1 MLGLVTGDEPSPPR
15 TILDFTGSTIENPAF
30 DLWYDKDQS
39 LMIWIISTLSSDLLS
54 HTVGIESSLALW
66 ELLEKRF
73 AGKMKEIAAGLGAA
87 SQPLTDSDLVAYILA
102 GLPEEYDSFVTSI
115 ETRSNLVSSDE
126 LHGFL
131 LGREAAILH
140 RKTRSSLPVTH
151 EPFHAYAAFPHHRGR
166 GSHVH
171 SKHRGPGQG
180 QSSFGP
186 PQFQAQ
192 FQSRPMNSGSHGLL
206 PTPPVS
212 WQQNSTFG
220 SSSRAPS
227 PFSHGGS
234 SSNSH
239 SSSHSSHGVIVCQFC
254 DKRGHD
260 AATCRKLGRLLNQ
273 TSSSQSSSPY
283 SGYYVHPQSQSP
295 SASWIMDTGA
305 TAHVT
310 ADNSHLQNSVPYS
323 GSNSLQVGD
332 GNCLPISHIG
342 SSVITTPSA
351 DFSLRNILHVPH
363 ITQNLLSVQKFL
375 EDNQCSLTLYPSKF
389 VIKDLVTQKMLYHSP
404 LKEGMYKLTA
414 GVASVAAKTSCSAS
428 SFLVNK
434 CDLLTWHQRL
444 GHPHA
449 SVFRQV
455 ISHNNLPL
463 SGSFATNVLCS
474 ACKLGKASKL
484 PFHGSGSK
492 TTKPLELLH
501 SDVWG
506 PSPVHSISGY
516 KYYVLFLDDFTKYAW
531 IYPMKF
537 KSDVFG
543 IFKTFKAKM
552 ENQLDSK
559 VKILRSDSGGEF
571 LSSSFQQFLNQE
583 GIVHQ
588 LSCPHT
594 PEQNGAAERKHRH
607 IVELARTL
615 LAASKVPFQ
624 FWVDAFLT
632 AFYLINRLP
641 FTSSRV
647 SPFELLFHSKPNYHS
662 LKIFGCQCFPW
673 LKPYSPSKLHPK
685 SLSCVFLG
693 YSLNHSGFRCL
704 DPITNRLYVSRHVTF
719 HESIFPF
726 HAVVSSSSSDS
737 ISSSFPIIPLTFP
750 MVTSSPSESPLS
762 SLSSSSP
769 PSSVPF
775 VSPHSQSSFSVPS
788 SSIPVQNTHPMIT
801 RSKHGIFKPKALTA
815 TKHPLPPSLHSTA
828 LLPPTPTTY
837 KQAAKHSVWVEAMKS
852 ELAALEQT
860 NTWTLVP
867 PSSNQN
873 LVGSKWVFHTK
884 FKPDGTVDKFKAR
897 LVAKGY
903 HQREGLDFH
912 ETFSPVAKPTTI
924 RLLLSLAVQYDW
936 FLNQLDV
943 SNAFLHGFLKENVFM
958 SQPPGFAD
966 TTRPHFV
973 CQLNKS
979 LYGLKQA
986 PRAWYDEL
994 FKALVSLGFR
1004 SSQADSSLFIKSSG
1018 ASLVLVLVYVD
1029 DILVTGNCNTD
1040 CTSLISH
1047 LSAKFPVKDL
1057 GPLHY
1062 FLGLEVTRS
1071 ARGMFLSQTKYACD
1085 LLKKIDFLGASSCS
1099 TPLGSFKLD
1108 NSGDILEDVTFYRST
1123 VGALQYLT
1131 WTRPDLSYAVNLVC
1145 QHLHQPRSNHLG
1157 AVKRIL
1163 RYLKGT
1169 LDMGV
1174 WFTKGSLGLQA
1185 FTDADWAACPIDRRS
1200 TSGWCIFLGSNLISW
1215 SAKKQPTVSRS
1226 STEAEYRGLAMTA
1239 AELPY
1244 LSKLFKDI
1252 GFQLPS
1258 LPLLW
1263 CDNQSAI
1270 HLASNPVFSARTKH
1284 VEVDYHFTRELVQQ
1298 RFMSIKFVS
1307 SEHQL
1312 ADVFT
1317 KPLSAARHSL
1327 LRSKLTVRSPP
1338 FSLRGAKGSK

>member
-1 MLGLVTGDEPSPPR
+1 MAASDASSGPTPPPTCGPILSSAASSSIPAFTTVTVQNISGMIPIKLQATNYLLWKNLFLPILRKFKMLGLDTGDEPSPR
-15 TILDFTGSTIENPAF
+15 TILDSSGSTIENPAF

-54 HTVGIESSLALW
+54 HTVGIESSRALW

-73 AGKMKEIAAGLGAA
+73 AGVSRASIHQLRSRLETLTKGDLSMVTYLQQMKEIAAGLGAA
-87 SQPLTDSDLVAYILA
+87 GQPLTDSDLVAYILA
-102 GLPEEYDSFVTSI
+102 GLPEKYDSFVTSI
-115 ETRSNLVSSDE
+115 ETRSDLV
-126 LHGFL
+126 L
-131 LGREAAILH
+131 LMSFMVSCLVVKLRSYIARLVLLCRSLMNRFMLMLLFHTTEVVDLMYILSTKVLV
-140 RKTRSSLPVTH
+140 R
-151 EPFHAYAAFPHHRGR
+151 A
-166 GSHVH
+166 
-171 SKHRGPGQG
+171 
-180 QSSFGP
+180 
-186 PQFQAQ
+186 
-192 FQSRPMNSGSHGLL
+192 N
-206 PTPPVS
+206 TPL
-212 WQQNSTFG
+212 QNSTFG

-227 PFSHGGS
+227 PFSHGS
-234 SSNSH
+234 SSPF
-239 SSSHSSHGVIVCQFC
+239 SSDASHSSHGVIVCQFC
-254 DKRGHD
+254 NKHGHG
-260 AATCRKLGRLLNQ
+260 AATCRKLGLLLNQ
-273 TSSSQSSSPY
+273 SFSSQSLSQY
-283 SGYYVHPQSQSP
+283 SGYYVNPQSQPP
-295 SASWIMDTGA
+295 STSWIMDTGA

-310 ADNSHLQNSVPYS
+310 ANNSHLQNSVLYL

-342 SSVITTPSA
+342 SSVITTPFA
-351 DFSLRNILHVPH
+351 NFSLRHILHGPH

-389 VIKDLVTQKMLYHSP
+389 SIKDLVTQKMLYHNP
-404 LKEGMYKLTA
+404 LKEGMYKLTT
-414 GVASVAAKTSCSAS
+414 GVDSVAAKTSCSTS
-428 SFLVNK
+428 SFMVNK

-449 SVFRQV
+449 SVFQQV

-506 PSPVHSISGY
+506 PSPIHSISGN
-516 KYYVLFLDDFTKYAW
+516 KYYVLFLDDFTK
-531 IYPMKF
+531 
-537 KSDVFG
+537 
-543 IFKTFKAKM
+543 
-552 ENQLDSK
+552 
-559 VKILRSDSGGEF
+559 SDSGGEF

-594 PEQNGAAERKHRH
+594 PEQNGAAKRKHRH

-615 LAASKVPFQ
+615 LATSKVPFQ

-632 AFYLINRLP
+632 TLYLINRLP
-641 FTSSRV
+641 FTSFHL

-662 LKIFGCQCFPW
+662 LKNFGCQCFPW

-693 YSLNHSGFRCL
+693 YSLNHSGYRCL
-704 DPITNRLYVSRHVTF
+704 DPVTNRLYVSRHVTF

-726 HAVVSSSSSDS
+726 HATISSSFSDS
-737 ISSSFPIIPLTFP
+737 ISSYFPIIPLTFP
-750 MVTSSPSESPLS
+750 VITSSPSQSHLSP
-762 SLSSSSP
+762 LSSSSP
-769 PSSVPF
+769 PSFVPF
-775 VSPHSQSSFSVPS
+775 VSPPSQPSLSVPS
-788 SSIPVQNTHPMIT
+788 SSIHVQNTHPMLT

-815 TKHPLPPSLHSTA
+815 TKHPLPSSLHSTA
-828 LLPPTPTTY
+828 LLPPTPTIY
-837 KQAAKHSVWVEAMKS
+837 KQVAKHSVWVEATKS

-867 PSSNQN
+867 PSPYQN
-873 LVGSKWVFHTK
+873 LVGSKWVFRTK
-884 FKPDGTVDKFKAR
+884 FKPDGTVVKFKAR
-897 LVAKGY
+897 LVAKGH

-912 ETFSPVAKPTTI
+912 ETFSPVAKPTMI
-924 RLLLSLAVQYDW
+924 KLLLSLAVQYDW

-966 TTRPHFV
+966 PTRPHFV
-973 CQLNKS
+973 CQLNRS

-994 FKALVSLGFR
+994 FKALVSLGFQ
-1004 SSQADSSLFIKSSG
+1004 SSQADSSLFIKTSG

-1029 DILVTGNCNTD
+1029 DILVTGNCNID

-1071 ARGMFLSQTKYACD
+1071 AQSMFLSQTKYACD
-1085 LLKKIDFLGASSCS
+1085 LLKKTDFLGASSCS
-1099 TPLGSFKLD
+1099 TPLGSYKLD
-1108 NSGDILEDVTFYRST
+1108 NSGDILED
-1123 VGALQYLT
+1123 
-1131 WTRPDLSYAVNLVC
+1131 
-1145 QHLHQPRSNHLG
+1145 HLHQPHSNHLG
-1157 AVKRIL
+1157 VVKRIL

-1174 WFTKGSLGLQA
+1174 WFTNGSLGLQA
-1185 FTDADWAACPIDRRS
+1185 FTDADWAGCPIDRRS
-1200 TSGWCIFLGSNLISW
+1200 TSGWCIFLGSNLIS
-1215 SAKKQPTVSRS
+1215 
-1226 STEAEYRGLAMTA
+1226 
-1239 AELPY
+1239 
-1244 LSKLFKDI
+1244 
-1252 GFQLPS
+1252 
-1258 LPLLW
+1258 
-1263 CDNQSAI
+1263 
-1270 HLASNPVFSARTKH
+1270 
-1284 VEVDYHFTRELVQQ
+1284 
-1298 RFMSIKFVS
+1298 
-1307 SEHQL
+1307 
-1312 ADVFT
+1312 
-1317 KPLSAARHSL
+1317 
-1327 LRSKLTVRSPP
+1327 
-1338 FSLRGAKGSK
+1338 